1 MGSSKNTLKKV
12 RRSVRYPLLYGL
24 IKTMAFVSSLIPR
37 AAWIKFCGG
46 LGRLSYYFTVKS
58 RKRVQKHLA
67 MVYGTEKPPA
77 ELLQL
82 SKDVFKMLGRN
93 TGDLIQ
99 AFSVNTRE
107 AYEKIRIING
117 AEYLENAYNKGKGVV
132 LLTAHLGPFEYIGT
146 ELSVRGYKPLIV
158 GTKLKDERL
167 NTLLQSQRNK
177 MGATLVERGKDT
189 VKLVKNLKMGGTM
202 IILNDQDT
210 KVKSVFIDFLGI
222 PAATPIGPTIMA
234 MKTGAL
240 VVPMFTHL
248 RDDFKLQVDCYPEIE
263 MINTG
268 NEEQDLI
275 TNTQRLSQ
283 ACELQIRKY
292 PAQWVWMHER
302 WKTRPGQEIQ

>member
-1 MGSSKNTLKKV
+1 MGSFKNTLKTV

-24 IKTMAFVSSLIPR
+24 IKTMVFISGIVPR
-37 AAWIKFCGG
+37 SAWIRFCGA
-46 LGRLSYYFTVKS
+46 LGRLVYYFTANS
-58 RKRVQKHLA
+58 RKRVQKHLT
-67 MVYGTEKPPA
+67 MVYGKEKTPA
-77 ELLQL
+77 EIHQL

-99 AFSVNTRE
+99 AFNVNTLE
-107 AYEKIRIING
+107 AYQKIRVIKG

-158 GTKLKDERL
+158 GTKLKDDRL
-167 NTLLQSQRNK
+167 NNMLQGQRNK
-177 MGATLVERGKDT
+177 LGATLVERGKDT
-189 VKLVKNLKMGGTM
+189 LKLVKNLKMGGTM

-263 MINTG
+263 MVNTG
-268 NEEQDLI
+268 NEEQDVI
-275 TNTQRLSQ
+275 TNTQRLSE
-283 ACELQIRKY
+283 ACEQQIRKY
-292 PAQWVWMHER
+292 PSQWVWMHER
-302 WKTRPGQEIQ
+302 WKTKPGEEIQ